1 MIDRNI
7 ALAKLA
13 ELDHRVRR
21 VETNRKPA
29 PQDYVADAS
38 ATELTA
44 FNVMLAVQC
53 ASDLALHTIA
63 DEEWSP
69 ASTNGEAFDRLAEH
83 GVIAPALAAKL
94 RRAVGFRNAVAHGDA
109 QLRLDLLHVAATDG
123 VGDLRAFS
131 MAYATWLMNR
141 S

>member
-1 MIDRNI
+1 
-7 ALAKLA
+7 
-13 ELDHRVRR
+13 
-21 VETNRKPA
+21 
-29 PQDYVADAS
+29 
-38 ATELTA
+38 
-44 FNVMLAVQC
+44 
-53 ASDLALHTIA
+53 
-63 DEEWSP
+63 
-69 ASTNGEAFDRLAEH
+69 LAEH